1 VGTGSPQDCAT
12 NKKIGAATTVDLT
25 RLAVLIALAGG
36 ALVDIL
42 IAVYLTLIGALAYA
56 VNKPADP
63 KSIAIFI
70 LIATCFAAPPVAL
83 SFFRKNNYLYAFIVI
98 CAPMTL
104 AALASRFG
112 V

>member
-1 VGTGSPQDCAT
+1 M
-12 NKKIGAATTVDLT
+12 DLT
-25 RLAVLIALAGG
+25 RLVVLIALAGG

-56 VNKPADP
+56 LNRPAEP
-63 KSIAIFI
+63 RSIVIIA
-70 LIATCFAAPPVAL
+70 LIAACFVAPPLTL
-83 SFFRKNNYLYAFIVI
+83 SFFRKSNYLYAFIAV

>member
-1 VGTGSPQDCAT
+1 MDF
-12 NKKIGAATTVDLT
+12 T

-42 IAVYLTLIGALAYA
+42 IAVYLILLGGLDFA
-56 VNKPADP
+56 VKNPAHP
-63 KSIAIFI
+63 KSLVILF
-70 LIATCFAAPPVAL
+70 LIAACFVAPPITL
-83 SFFRKNNYLYAFIVI
+83 SYFRKSNYLYAFIAV
-98 CAPMTL
+98 CAPLTL

>member
-1 VGTGSPQDCAT
+1 M
-12 NKKIGAATTVDLT
+12 DLT

-42 IAVYLTLIGALAYA
+42 IAIYLILIGGLAYA
-56 VNKPADP
+56 LNRPAEP
-63 KSIAIFI
+63 RSIAIII
-70 LIATCFAAPPVAL
+70 LIAACFAAPPMTL
-83 SFFRKNNYLYAFIVI
+83 SFFRKNNYLHAFIIV

-104 AALASRFG
+104 AALAARFG

>member
-1 VGTGSPQDCAT
+1 MDY
-12 NKKIGAATTVDLT
+12 T

-42 IAVYLTLIGALAYA
+42 IAVYLTLVGGLAYA
-56 VNKPADP
+56 INRPAEP
-63 KSIAIFI
+63 KSIVIII
-70 LIATCFAAPPVAL
+70 LIAACFIAPPVTL
-83 SFFRKNNYLYAFIVI
+83 SFFRKNNYLYAFIAV
-98 CAPMTL
+98 CLPMTL